1 MYYCNK
7 CAVQAASQGFTIKS
21 INQNKGKVMPYY
33 PQYNSNPKY
42 KQLMEI
48 LNVIKTLDEEFIKMS
63 DQRKINEH
71 YENQEKL
78 L

>member
-1 MYYCNK
+1 
-7 CAVQAASQGFTIKS
+7 
-21 INQNKGKVMPYY
+21 MPYY